1 MRCERVRVEK
11 NLIFNDM
18 TNAEFNEQF
27 RRRTQQFAVRTLKF
41 IESLP
46 FNTATRIM
54 TYQFGKSGT
63 SVGAN
68 FRAFCRGRLKN
79 EKYSKIC
86 IVVEEADECIYWLEL
101 FVDTGYGDKNELKW
115 LSSEGLEILK
125 VCSKIKSSLSP

>member
-1 MRCERVRVEK
+1 
-11 NLIFNDM
+11 M

-41 IESLP
+41 IESIP
-46 FNTATRIM
+46 FNTATKIM

-68 FRAFCRGRLKN
+68 FRAFCRGRSKN
-79 EKYSKIC
+79 EKYSKVC

-125 VCSKIKSSLSP
+125 VCSKIKSSLSPWSLTLSLSD

>member
-1 MRCERVRVEK
+1 
-11 NLIFNDM
+11 M

-27 RRRTQQFAVRTLKF
+27 RRRTQQFAVRALKF
-41 IESLP
+41 IESIP
-46 FNTATRIM
+46 FNTATKIM

-68 FRAFCRGRLKN
+68 FRAFCRGRSKN
-79 EKYSKIC
+79 EKYSKVC

-101 FVDTGYGDKNELKW
+101 FVDTDYGDKNELKW
-115 LSSEGLEILK
+115 LSIEALEILK